1 MSTSRRSIWKIQLVL
16 SVLLAIPFL
25 SAPTLLAADD
35 TPTAIVH
42 GTLIDGLG
50 GPPVDDATV
59 ILRGA
64 TIEYAGPSRGTSIP
78 SDARII
84 DAKGRTVMPGLADLH
99 VHLQGAWDGTS
110 VDLLGYQRYF
120 NALLYAGVTT
130 ILDTGNYQPWVL
142 QLRQEQAAGRLLA
155 PRIYCVGAMIDGTDP
170 AWPDLAYALTS
181 RYQIPMFVERDKQAH
196 VDMIKAYANL
206 SDRLLRRLS
215 EEAKKADLRV
225 VIDQWDRNGSPDLS
239 AAGIS
244 GYAHAATRKMS
255 ADDVQLI
262 KDRNLFVITTLVV
275 HESFARTRFHDVHF
289 LDEPLIAYTTPPWFL
304 TELRKFINKPQSDD
318 EKKDTATAVAEFE
331 ESKRNVKKFFE
342 AGILLATG
350 TDAPYPAVFQ
360 GEGVH
365 HELEL
370 LVEAGLTP
378 LQALRAA
385 TYDAAR
391 IMKAEN
397 DWGSLVAGRR
407 ANVLIVAGHPAEK
420 ISDTRKIE
428 TVIFNGKILDR
439 AALRFDPKRDPG
451 YRVVPGLYNP

>member
-1 MSTSRRSIWKIQLVL
+1 MSASHRNSWKFHL
-16 SVLLAIPFL
+16 LLAAFLGLLLLAAPF
-25 SAPTLLAADD
+25 LLAADNK
-35 TPTAIVH
+35 TIAIVH

-64 TIEYAGPSRGTSIP
+64 TIEYAGPARGASVP

-84 DAKGRTVMPGLADLH
+84 DAKGRTVMPGLTDLH
-99 VHLQGAWDGTS
+99 VHLQGAWDGIA

-120 NALLYAGVTT
+120 NSLLYAGVTT

-206 SDRLLRRLS
+206 SDRLLRRLA
-215 EEAKKADLRV
+215 EEAAKAGLRV

-239 AAGIS
+239 ASGIS

-275 HESFARTRFHDVHF
+275 HESFARTRFHDSHF
-289 LDEPLIAYTTPPWFL
+289 LDDSLIADTTPPWFL
-304 TELRKFINKPQSDD
+304 TELREFINKPQTDD
-318 EKKDTATAVAEFE
+318 EKKATVAAVSEFE
-331 ESKRNVKKFFE
+331 ESKRNVKKFFD
-342 AGILLATG
+342 AGIPLAAG
-350 TDAPYPAVFQ
+350 TDAPYPGVFQ

-378 LQALRAA
+378 LQALRLA

-397 DWGSLVAGRR
+397 DWGSLIAGRR

-420 ISDTRKIE
+420 ISDSRKIE

-439 AALRFDPKRDPG
+439 AALRFDPLRDPG
-451 YRVVPGLYNP
+451 FRVLPGLFNP

>member
-1 MSTSRRSIWKIQLVL
+1 MSTSRRDTWKIYLL
-16 SVLLAIPFL
+16 LAAFLAIPFL
-25 SAPTLLAADD
+25 TAPTLFAADD
-35 TPTAIVH
+35 KPIAIAH

-64 TIEYAGPSRGTSIP
+64 TIEYAGSARDAKIP

-170 AWPDLAYALTS
+170 AWPDLAYPLTS
-181 RYQIPMFVERDKQAH
+181 RYQIPMFVERDKQAR

-215 EEAKKADLRV
+215 EEAKKAGLRV

-262 KDRNLFVITTLVV
+262 KERSLFVITTLVV
-275 HESFARTRFHDVHF
+275 HESFARTRFRDVHF
-289 LDEPLIAYTTPPWFL
+289 LDEPLIADTTPPWFL
-304 TELRKFINKPQSDD
+304 TELREFINKPQSDD

-331 ESKRNVKKFFE
+331 ESKRNVKKFFD
-342 AGILLATG
+342 ARILLATG

-378 LQALRAA
+378 LQALKAA

-407 ANVLIVAGHPAEK
+407 ANVLIVAGHPADR

-451 YRVVPGLYNP
+451 YRVVPGLFNP